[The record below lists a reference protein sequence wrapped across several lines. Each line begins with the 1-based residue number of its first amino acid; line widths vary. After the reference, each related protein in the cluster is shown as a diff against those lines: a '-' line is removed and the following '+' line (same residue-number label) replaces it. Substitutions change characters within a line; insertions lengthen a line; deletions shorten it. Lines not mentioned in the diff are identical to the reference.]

1 MTVED
6 QTLFKNEID
15 MMRLIDHPNVVK
27 MIDVMEDDKYNYIVM
42 ERLSGGNL
50 LNQLV
55 ELEKYTEM

>member
-42 ERLSGGNL
+42 ERLSGGNVN
-50 LNQLV
+50 LNF
-55 ELEKYTEM
+55 YC